1 VSLQVLLAGILLLGS
16 FQSNRAIVCDERL
29 AALRRQPD
37 IRAPIVRR
45 LRRGRIVT
53 VIGPARG
60 NSEQG
65 LFVPVAVTRRT
76 RGWILLPAVARA
88 GRSRDAQR
96 ILELVAES
104 TDDFVCARLARIC
117 ADEFAGTPA
126 ARAALLLL
134 GEAAERAAERLTRT
148 ISRRSGTSNVSD
160 RVRWLN
166 DPALDRYNRIRVLFE
181 LNPSGQRL
189 VYDGGAYRELLR
201 RYPQSAEAMV
211 ARERLAS
218 LRMEGTHR
226 IER

>member
-1 VSLQVLLAGILLLGS
+1 M
-16 FQSNRAIVCDERL
+16 
-29 AALRRQPD
+29 
-37 IRAPIVRR
+37 
-45 LRRGRIVT
+45 
-53 VIGPARG
+53 
-60 NSEQG
+60 
-65 LFVPVAVTRRT
+65 TRRT

-88 GRSRDAQR
+88 GRSRDDQR
-96 ILELVAES
+96 ILELIAES

-148 ISRRSGTSNVSD
+148 VSRRSGASSVSD
-160 RVRWLN
+160 RVSDRVSHRVSWLS

-181 LNPSGQRL
+181 LDPSGQRL

-201 RYPQSAEAMV
+201 RYPQSAEAIV
-211 ARERLAS
+211 ARERLVS
-218 LRMEGTHR
+218 LRVEGADG